1 MVGFVVVFLIFFG
14 LFLLLPLIGLYIV
27 NSLSIM
33 KVARKLGHP
42 HPGYAFIPFYC
53 DFMNGKLMEDAS
65 RRNGVKPRRYAGKL
79 LTGTILM
86 TLGLAI
92 FLGAYFTFI
101 AVILNVAE
109 PHSAGPHDDV
119 SASAAAPAPARFE
132 QLGLDDVDDV
142 FDFFFDD
149 PDQESEYEIPSSSA
163 VSALAFGL
171 LMIPGDFLLLA
182 GAIISGIYSGLGWWQ
197 LYRCFDE
204 SHALLFLMLSL
215 FCSISFVFYFI
226 ISGKEPKPDPDFHDY
241 GEVYIP
247 Q

>member
-101 AVILNVAE
+101 AVILNVAD
-109 PHSAGPHDDV
+109 PHAEDS
-119 SASAAAPAPARFE
+119 SSAAAPAPAGFE
-132 QLGLDDVDDV
+132 ELGLDDVDDV

-163 VSALAFGL
+163 VSALPFGL
-171 LMIPGDFLLLA
+171 LIIPGYLLLLA

-226 ISGKEPKPDPDFHDY
+226 ISCKEPKPDPDFRDY